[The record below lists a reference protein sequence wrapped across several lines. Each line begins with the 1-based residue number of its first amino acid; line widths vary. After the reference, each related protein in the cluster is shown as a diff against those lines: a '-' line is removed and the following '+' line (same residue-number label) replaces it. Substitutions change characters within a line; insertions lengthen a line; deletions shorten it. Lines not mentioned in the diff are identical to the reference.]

1 MVAKKSFRLKQRYI
15 PFSGKK
21 KYNIFIGRNKNTGG
35 IYMDTNKIGKRIT
48 AMRKE
53 RGFTQ
58 ESLAELLDVSP
69 QAVSKWEN
77 GHALP
82 ETALLPLLAKALE
95 TSIDSLFAAGGIQI
109 LSALYGDG
117 IENHNVAN
125 RLNKLT
131 ENDTLEIDV
140 SNTALAC
147 SVNNNRVK
155 YLTVKYQTEQG
166 VFYAFAAEN
175 SRLSI
180 NAGSKGFTPAGKAE
194 IIAAVYGVSKA
205 HYDVMNKIEHY
216 KVFAWGEYSADH
228 ETFPSDPSND
238 DKDYLT
244 FVYLN
249 RDGIHLVTC
258 EEGESIAYNEDRTEL
273 YRKPHTGEYYIPN
286 VPMLP
291 GWGDGH
297 ECSWAAA
304 LTAAL
309 LAMGHKTTYE
319 QVMGVSGACYRLAFC
334 SPGWDYSSV
343 DGLVAYDYAAPAF
356 KAFGYKEERHGHIEK
371 ADRAAHRERMMK
383 EIRANMPILGINL
396 RVAAE
401 WGAICGYKNNGADFL
416 CRTKYDA
423 DVLNRPDYEKN
434 KDNPYDYLYMDNW
447 PFLISYFA
455 DHNHQL
461 PSDTENLINSLKVF
475 IDCSKQERESGYR
488 MGFGAYEI
496 WRNDLL
502 DDGWYDQND
511 DEQLARRFSVDQFCT
526 LALYD
531 ARAAAYTYLSG
542 NAALLPDNTDSMNKI
557 AALFKTISEKAEQ
570 IHKMLDS
577 GEYLEGARARKF
589 WTRDMRHRQADLLAQ
604 MLEVEREAVVI
615 AEKIM

>member
-1 MVAKKSFRLKQRYI
+1 
-15 PFSGKK
+15 
-21 KYNIFIGRNKNTGG
+21 
-35 IYMDTNKIGKRIT
+35 MDTNKIGKRIT

-58 ESLAELLDVSP
+58 ESLAELLDVSA

-82 ETALLPLLAKALE
+82 ETALLPPLAKALE
-95 TSIDSLFAAGGIQI
+95 TSIDALFADSSIQI

-131 ENDTLEIDV
+131 DNDLLEIDV
-140 SNTALAC
+140 NDTALAC
-147 SVNNNRVK
+147 SINNNRAK
-155 YLTVKYQTEQG
+155 YLTVKYRTEQG

-175 SRLSI
+175 NRFSV
-180 NAGSKGFTPAGKAE
+180 NAGSKGFALTEKAE
-194 IIAAVYGVSKA
+194 IIAAIYGVSKA
-205 HYDVMNKIEHY
+205 NHDVMNKIGHY
-216 KVFAWGEYSADH
+216 KVFNLREYSADH

-238 DKDYLT
+238 GKDYLT

-249 RDGIHLVTC
+249 KNGIHLVTC
-258 EEGESIAYNEDRTEL
+258 EEGESIAYNDDKTEL
-273 YRKPHTGEYYIPN
+273 YRKQRTGEYYVPN

-291 GWGDGH
+291 QWGKGW

-309 LAMGHKTTYE
+309 MAMGHRTAYE

-343 DGLVAYDYAAPAF
+343 DGLVAYDYATPAF
-356 KAFGYKEERHGHIEK
+356 KAFGYREERHGRIEK
-371 ADRAAHRERMMK
+371 TDRAAHREKMMK
-383 EIRANMPILGINL
+383 QIRSHMPVLGINL

-401 WGAICGYKNNGADFL
+401 WGVICGYKNNGADFL

-423 DVLNRPDYEKN
+423 DVLNKPDYEKG
-434 KDNPYDYLYMDNW
+434 KDNLYDYLYMDNW
-447 PFLISYFA
+447 PFLVSYFA
-455 DHNHQL
+455 GHNHQM

-475 IDCSKQERESGYR
+475 VDCSKQEGESGYR
-488 MGFGAYEI
+488 MGFLAYET
-496 WRNDLL
+496 WQGDLL
-502 DDGWYDQND
+502 DDDWYDKND
-511 DEQLARRFSVDQFCT
+511 DDQFARRFSVNQFCA

-531 ARAAAYTYLSG
+531 ARKAAYIYLNDST
-542 NAALLPDNTDSMNKI
+542 ALLPDNTDSMTRI
-557 AALFKTISEKAEQ
+557 VCLFKTISEKAEQ

-589 WTRDMRHRQADLLAQ
+589 WTRDMRQRQADLLAQ
-604 MLEVEREAVVI
+604 MLEAEREAVVI